1 MVIASLL
8 HYLQHHKKERNFAH
22 RVRLRALVFN
32 CMLAS
37 ITILCI
43 TPLGHNIFG
52 QEATVRPLAPP
63 PPPTTMPSPPL
74 PTVSETI
81 VAPIAPASPQSAPL
95 LPPSPPLTPEVITIV
110 HRLSGWKLA
119 TWFAWTDAELTNR
132 FSSDFVHT
140 KIVAGCVL
148 GDGRTIVARLPQAEI
163 EARARLMPQRFQ
175 NNENFANGLTDD
187 LTVIR
192 RSGERQR
199 LNFIGLDG
207 RTGLSLLEI
216 LPSAAQPFPTTVN
229 GVHRPT
235 AEVSAVP
242 IHNVQSLS
250 TSASP
255 EASTTASSYS
265 PVAEIFNTNSVE
277 PIVGQRVRLLAP
289 EPVRAAHERDVSG
302 VVRLRINQVAGRITR
317 LDRAPLG
324 GLARIT
330 LSTETFSPSN
340 AGAVAIDEIGTL
352 IGIVEHGGDG
362 GEVRLLPVAEIR
374 RATERVLARR
384 ASVPQPWLGA
394 RGDAVALAG
403 LERLLANGWRQ
414 ERARALLDSQQG
426 ILLTAIA
433 PNTPAANAGL
443 RPGDVIVR
451 VGEQLIRGVEDFSFM
466 LREAGENASL
476 LFRIIRALEEEP
488 RDVVVRLSETLNPAR
503 ATELAMTRATT
514 IDAAATAA
522 VAARRMQRTAATR
535 GHVTALGLESV
546 ALPAKIAEQFGAR
559 RGSLLV
565 VAVRPDTDAAR
576 SGLRIGDLIESVNNR
591 GLQLQNYN
599 TAFQTA
605 QRNSP
610 LMLTVVRDGQRVQL
624 LLQQTPS
631 VTSSTA
637 PHPSPPPAA
646 PQP

>member
-1 MVIASLL
+1 MVIASPL
-8 HYLQHHKKERNFAH
+8 HYLQQPKKERNFAR

-32 CMLAS
+32 CLLAS

-43 TPLGHNIFG
+43 TPLSHNIFG

-74 PTVSETI
+74 PTVSEMV
-81 VAPIAPASPQSAPL
+81 VAPIAPASPQSAPA
-95 LPPSPPLTPEVITIV
+95 PPLTPEVITIV

-132 FSSDFVHT
+132 FNSDFVHT

-216 LPSAAQPFPTTVN
+216 LPLAAQPPPTTVN

-235 AEVSAVP
+235 AELSDVP

-255 EASTTASSYS
+255 GASTRASSYS

-277 PIVGQRVRLLAP
+277 PLVGQRVRLLAP
-289 EPVRAAHERDVSG
+289 EPVRTARERDVSG
-302 VVRLRINQVAGRITR
+302 VVRLRINQVAGRVTR

-340 AGAVAIDEIGTL
+340 AGAVAIDETGTL

-414 ERARALLDSQQG
+414 ERARALLERQQG

-443 RPGDVIVR
+443 RPGDVVVR
-451 VGEQLIRGVEDFSFM
+451 VGEQLIRGVEDFSLM

-476 LFRIIRALEEEP
+476 LFRIFRALEEEP

-522 VAARRMQRTAATR
+522 AVAARRVQRTAATR

-546 ALPAKIAEQFGAR
+546 ALPAKIAERFGAR
-559 RGSLLV
+559 RSSLLV

-576 SGLRIGDLIESVNNR
+576 SGLRIGDLIEAINNR

-599 TAFQTA
+599 TTFQTA
-605 QRNSP
+605 QRNSL

-624 LLQQTPS
+624 RLQQTAS
-631 VTSSTA
+631 VTSPLA
-637 PHPSPPPAA
+637 PQPSPPPAA
-646 PQP
+646 APQP